1 MAVGR
6 RYSISSLPRYYMK
19 MVARYFSITATAVAV
34 ETVTSVPGASDTAQ
48 VSAFTVASNWVNGF
62 HTYSELRY
70 KVLPILAKYGVN
82 RSNAYIFM
90 AELQHAYKQLVQK
103 DVTTVDE
110 IVDRF
115 ITAIWGNQASQ
126 RQILDIPI
134 DVMANIVQD
143 LLALIGIKATVTIP
157 S

>member
-1 MAVGR
+1 MTVGR

-19 MVARYFSITATAVAV
+19 MVARYSSITAGATAL
-34 ETVTSVPGASDTAQ
+34 ETVTPVAGAVDTAQ
-48 VSAFTVASNWVNGF
+48 VSAYTVASNWVNGF
-62 HTYSELRY
+62 HTFSELRY

-103 DVTTVDE
+103 EVTTVDE

-126 RQILDIPI
+126 RQALDIPI
-134 DVMANIVQD
+134 DTMANIIQEI
-143 LLALIGIKATVTIP
+143 LALIGINATISIP